1 MRMDVPSINR
11 FTHIYLAIRKPRK
24 DTLYFVKWMDDG
36 VSWAPYT
43 PVPDE
48 DGIKMYRNNYSIAHV
63 ALNLNTDRQHRWNI
77 PTSSRISVRFEAVG
91 KYVKWTRNNATFIA
105 PVLEVRKIPNAV
117 NAVPAKFKFPE
128 FAIINAENPFVNT
141 NLWILRENGPPP
153 LAIPP
158 PQRQRRIH
166 TIPKRIAQVI
176 LEDAVNKGEVCP
188 ITMDDISID
197 TSRVTSCFHIF
208 DGEAIT
214 TWLRRKA
221 ECPVCKEI
229 CVALTVV

>member
-1 MRMDVPSINR
+1 MDIPAISR

-24 DTLYFVKWMDDG
+24 DTLYFIKWIDG
-36 VSWAPYT
+36 GFSWVPYT

-48 DGIKMYRNNYSIAHV
+48 GGINMYRNPHILARV
-63 ALNLNTDRQHRWNI
+63 GLNLNTDRPSRWNQL
-77 PTSSRISVRFEAVG
+77 TSTRVLVQFEAVG
-91 KYVKWTRNNATFIA
+91 KYVKWSRHGETFTA
-105 PVLEVRKIPNAV
+105 PVLEVRKIPNTV
-117 NAVPAKFKFPE
+117 NSVPAKFKFPE
-128 FAIINAENPFVNT
+128 FAIHHAENPFMQI
-141 NLWILRENGPPP
+141 NLWLLRGDVPPP
-153 LAIPP
+153 LAILP

-208 DGEAIT
+208 DGPAIN
-214 TWLRRKA
+214 TWLSKKA
-221 ECPVCKEI
+221 ECPVCKET
-229 CVALTVV
+229 CVALTVI

>member
-1 MRMDVPSINR
+1 MEVPSINR

-24 DTLYFVKWMDDG
+24 NTLYFIKWSVEG
-36 VSWAPYT
+36 ASWTPYT
-43 PVPDE
+43 PVTDE
-48 DGIKMYRNNYSIAHV
+48 HGIQMYRNDYSLAHV
-63 ALNLNTDRQHRWNI
+63 GLNLNTDRQFRWNQ
-77 PTSSRISVRFEAVG
+77 PTSTRILVNFEAVG
-91 KYVKWTRNNATFIA
+91 KYVKWTRNTSTFTA

-128 FAIINAENPFVNT
+128 YEFNNATNPFVNT
-141 NLWILRENGPPP
+141 NLWILREAGPPP
-153 LAIPP
+153 LAIPT

-197 TSRVTSCFHIF
+197 TSKVTSCFHIF
-208 DGEAIT
+208 DGDAIT
-214 TWLRRKA
+214 TWLSRKA
-221 ECPVCKEI
+221 ECPVCKET
-229 CVALTVV
+229 CVALTVI